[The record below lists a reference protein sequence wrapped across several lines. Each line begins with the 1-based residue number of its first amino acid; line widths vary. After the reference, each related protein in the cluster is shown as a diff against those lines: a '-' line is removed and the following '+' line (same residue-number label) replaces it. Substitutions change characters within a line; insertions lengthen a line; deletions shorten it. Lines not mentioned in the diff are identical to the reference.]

1 VQVYRSAEPQGNH
14 EMSETFDAIVVG
26 AGVVG
31 ASTAFHLAKL
41 GGLKVCVVDRGAVCT
56 GGTAKSCAIVR
67 SHYSVSTNTELT
79 VKSIE
84 MFGQFKDWLED
95 DEAESGFVNSGYIIV
110 APEGDFADKLADNL
124 AMQAGVGA
132 DTYQISKEEALER
145 HPLLA
150 LDDAKTIGYEPD
162 SGYADPYM
170 TTSSFIN
177 AARRKGVVIKTDCA
191 TESLIIEGG
200 KVKGVKTSQGTLY
213 AETVVVAIGPW
224 SRTLT
229 DPAGIDI
236 PLEVSRHTVLT
247 LKASEAYNA
256 RLPIVKDLA
265 TGNKMYFRP
274 ASGGVVLVG
283 TGDHGDPIT
292 DPDVMDENVG
302 DDFVLHQGGQIA
314 CRMPSFTDASL
325 TASWVG
331 AYDITPDWNPVLGF
345 LPDVGGLMVN
355 FGFSGHGF
363 KLAPA
368 IGKVQAQTVL
378 GQTTDVDI
386 SGYGL
391 DRFAAGRLLT
401 GAYGIGSI
409 S

>member
-1 VQVYRSAEPQGNH
+1 
-14 EMSETFDAIVVG
+14 MSETFDAIVVG

-41 GGLKVCVVDRGAVCT
+41 GGLKVCVVERGGVCT

-67 SHYSVSTNTELT
+67 SHYSVPTNTALT
-79 VKSIE
+79 LKSIE
-84 MFGQFKDWLED
+84 MFGHFQEWLED
-95 DEAESGFVNSGYIIV
+95 DEAVSGFVNSGYIIV

-132 DTYQISKEEALER
+132 DTFQISKKEALEH

-150 LDDAKTIGYEPD
+150 LDDAKTIGYEPN
-162 SGYADPYM
+162 SGYADPYL

-177 AARRKGVVIKTDCA
+177 AARRKGVTIKTECA
-191 TESLIIEGG
+191 AQSLIIEGG
-200 KVKGVKTSQGTLY
+200 RVKGVETADGTLY
-213 AETVVVAIGPW
+213 ADTVVVAIGPW
-224 SRTLT
+224 SRILT

-247 LKASEAYNA
+247 LRAGEAYN
-256 RLPIVKDLA
+256 RDLPIVKDLA
-265 TGNKMYFRP
+265 TENKMYFRP

-283 TGDHGDPIT
+283 TGDHGDPISN
-292 DPDVMDENVG
+292 PDTMDENVG
-302 DDFVLHQGGQIA
+302 DDFVLLQGGQVA
-314 CRMPSFTDASL
+314 HRMQSFADASL
-325 TASWVG
+325 TDSWVG

-345 LPDVGGLMVN
+345 VPGIERLMVN

-368 IGKVQAQTVL
+368 IGKVQAQTAL
-378 GQTTDVDI
+378 GLATDVDI

-391 DRFAAGRLLT
+391 DRFAGGRLLT
-401 GAYGIGSI
+401 GSYGIGSI

>member
-1 VQVYRSAEPQGNH
+1 
-14 EMSETFDAIVVG
+14 MTETYDAIVVG
-26 AGVVG
+26 AGVIG

-41 GGLKVCVVDRGAVCT
+41 GGLKVCVVERGAVCT

-67 SHYSVSTNTELT
+67 SHYSVPTNTALT

-84 MFGQFKDWLED
+84 MFGHFKDWLED
-95 DEAESGFVNSGYIIV
+95 GDAESGFVNSGYIIV

-132 DTYQISKEEALER
+132 DTFQISKEEALER

-162 SGYADPYM
+162 SGYADPYL

-177 AARRKGVVIKTDCA
+177 AARRKGVTVKTDCA
-191 TESLIIEGG
+191 AHSLIIEGG
-200 KVKGVKTSQGTLY
+200 RVKGVETADGTLY
-213 AETVVVAIGPW
+213 ADTVVVAIGPW

-229 DPAGIDI
+229 DAAGIDI
-236 PLEVSRHTVLT
+236 PLDVSRHTVLT
-247 LKASEAYNA
+247 LRAGQAYDPT
-256 RLPIVKDLA
+256 LPIVKDLS
-265 TGNKMYFRP
+265 TENKMYFRP

-283 TGDHGDPIT
+283 TGDHGDPII
-292 DPDVMDENVG
+292 DPDAMDENIG
-302 DDFVLHQGGQIA
+302 DDFVLHQGGQVA
-314 CRMPSFTDASL
+314 RRMPSFADAAL

-331 AYDITPDWNPVLGF
+331 AYDITPDWNPVLGY
-345 LPDVGGLMVN
+345 LSDVGGLMVN

-391 DRFAAGRLLT
+391 DRFATGRLLT

>member
-1 VQVYRSAEPQGNH
+1 MAE
-14 EMSETFDAIVVG
+14 TYDAIVVG
-26 AGVVG
+26 AGVIG

-41 GGLKVCVVDRGAVCT
+41 GDLKVCVVERGAVCS

-67 SHYSVSTNTELT
+67 SHYSVLTNTQLT

-95 DEAESGFVNSGYIIV
+95 DEAESGFINSGYIIV
-110 APEGDFADKLADNL
+110 APEGDFASKLADNI

-132 DTYQISKEEALER
+132 DTFQISKEEALER
-145 HPLLA
+145 HPLLS
-150 LDDAKTIGYEPD
+150 LDDARTIGYEPN
-162 SGYADPYM
+162 SGYADPYLT
-170 TTSSFIN
+170 TTSFLN
-177 AARRKGVVIKTDCA
+177 AARRKGVTIKTECPA
-191 TESLIIEGG
+191 TSLILEGG
-200 KVKGVKTSQGTLY
+200 KVKGVETAQGTMH
-213 AETVVVAIGPW
+213 ADTVIVAIGPW

-236 PLEVSRHTVLT
+236 PLDVSRHTVLT
-247 LKASEAYNA
+247 LQTNDEYA
-256 RLPIVKDLA
+256 RTLPIVKDLA
-265 TGNKMYFRP
+265 TENKMYFRP
-274 ASGGVVLVG
+274 ATGGVALVG

-292 DPDVMDENVG
+292 DPDAMDENVG
-302 DDFVLHQGGQIA
+302 DDFVLHMGGLVA
-314 CRMPSFTDASL
+314 HRMPSFAEARLTD
-325 TASWVG
+325 SWVG

-345 LPDVGGLMVN
+345 VPDVGGLMMN

-378 GQTTDVDI
+378 GQATDVDI
-386 SGYGL
+386 GGYGL
-391 DRFAAGRLLT
+391 DRFASGQLLT